1 MFTIGSLY
9 EDKIYKNISDTKV
22 FAAHKK
28 GFIVRYLEGKIK
40 NGKVKYSID
49 GYLDPPFPGDIADDS
64 CFKGYY
70 ECDLK
75 DLNDII
81 EKELA

>member
-9 EDKIYKNISDTKV
+9 EGKIYKNISGDKV

-28 GFIVRYLEGKIK
+28 GFIVRYLEGEIK

-49 GYLDPPFPGDIADDS
+49 GYLDPPLPGDIADDS
-64 CFKGYY
+64 CFRGYY
-70 ECDLK
+70 ECN
-75 DLNDII
+75 LNDLDKVI

>member
-9 EDKIYKNISDTKV
+9 EGKIYKNISGNKV

-28 GFIVRYLEGKIK
+28 GFIVRYLEGEIK

-49 GYLDPPFPGDIADDS
+49 GYLDPPLPGDITDDDW
-64 CFKGYY
+64 FQGYY
-70 ECDLK
+70 ECN
-75 DLNDII
+75 LNDLDKVI
-81 EKELA
+81 EKELV